1 MADMMTDCHALP
13 PEIIEVARR
22 GAKASLECFARMFWP
37 IVNPGVDMVWNW
49 HLKVICDHLEAVSR
63 GDLKTLVIC
72 LPPGS
77 CKSTLVNQ
85 MWPCWEML
93 KQPAHRWAFLTNSRE
108 NAFKEAGYRRMIMT
122 SDAYLALSP
131 PAHLLKGGKSIS
143 RTVNT
148 RNGEFR
154 AFSLLSKITGAHFD
168 RQVIDDPNDA
178 GAVDKEELEKV
189 IKIYD
194 TVLATRL
201 RDGAARV
208 LIQQRLANNDLAGH
222 VMQLGCDAKLIF
234 PAVYDEKNVH
244 SKTPLYANPDPR
256 RSSGE
261 LFWPKRFGGDYLRER
276 RKTLGLGAF
285 LAQYQ
290 QAPANESGVLFQR
303 EWFHLYAPGNE
314 PLGCME
320 ELLMACDTAS
330 SLKASA
336 DRTVIQVWGRSGSA
350 LYLLDQVSGRFTFS
364 EKIEQIKAAF
374 LRWPKCRRLLIEGRN
389 GGIDLVNS
397 LQPILLSISRG
408 LLKWSSQQNKEVRI
422 RSISPIVENGQVFIP
437 QNREGELLL
446 DEAMSFPNGR
456 HDDCIDVMAMVM
468 DFWRMR
474 VVMADA
480 PSHHV
485 VSPGVLRTSPGTLYR
500 TGMDRPARRRISM
513 RG

>member
-1 MADMMTDCHALP
+1 MSEHGLA
-13 PEIIEVARR
+13 PEVIEC
-22 GAKASLECFARMFWP
+22 AKRAAKHSLACFARMFWP
-37 IVNPGVDMVWNW
+37 IVNPGVEFIWNW
-49 HLKVICDHLEAVSR
+49 HLSVICDHLEAVSEGR
-63 GDLKTLVIC
+63 LKTLVIC

-93 KQPAHRWAFLTNSRE
+93 RYPEHRWAFLTNSRE
-108 NAFKEAGYRRMIMT
+108 NAYKEAGYRRAIMT
-122 SDAYLALSP
+122 SDPYLALSP
-131 PAHLLKGGKSIS
+131 PATLLKGGKSIS

-168 RQVIDDPNDA
+168 RQVLDDPNDA
-178 GAVDKEELEKV
+178 GAVVKEELDKV
-189 IKIYD
+189 IRIYD

-222 VMQLGCDAKLIF
+222 VLQLGVDAKLIF
-234 PAVYDEKNVH
+234 PAVYDEKRVE
-244 SKTPLYANPDPR
+244 SKTPLYPNPDPR

-261 LFWPKRFGGDYLRER
+261 LFWPKRFNGEFLKER
-276 RKTLGLGAF
+276 RKTLGTAAF

-290 QAPANESGVLFQR
+290 QAPVNESGVLFQP
-303 EWFHLYAPGNE
+303 EWFQSFVPGTE
-314 PLGCME
+314 PTSCFE

-336 DRTVIQVWGRSGSA
+336 DRTVIQVWARSGGA

-364 EKIEQIKAAF
+364 EKIDHIKAMF
-374 LRWPKCRRLLIEGRN
+374 GRWPKCRRLLIEGRN

-397 LQPILLSISRG
+397 LAPVLLSISRT
-408 LLKWSSQQNKEVRI
+408 LLRWSSQQNKEVRI
-422 RSISPIVENGQVFIP
+422 RSVSPIVENGQVFVP
-437 QNREGELLL
+437 KNREGELLIE
-446 DEAMSFPNGR
+446 EALAFPNGR
-456 HDDCIDVMAMVM
+456 HDDALDVMSMVL
-468 DFWRMR
+468 DFWRLR
-474 VVMADA
+474 VVFAE
-480 PSHHV
+480 
-485 VSPGVLRTSPGTLYR
+485 SPRPTMVKPGTFRTSPGTVYR
-500 TGMDRPARRRISM
+500 VGAERRAKISM

>member
-1 MADMMTDCHALP
+1 MIA
-13 PEIIEVARR
+13 PEVMELARR
-22 GAKASLECFARMFWP
+22 GAKAKLKVFARVFWP
-37 IVNPGVDMVWNW
+37 IVNPGVDLVWNW
-49 HLKVICDHLEAVSR
+49 HLDVICDHLEAVSR
-63 GDLKTLVIC
+63 GELKTVVIC

-93 KQPAHRWAFLTNSRE
+93 QFPAHRWAFLTNSRE

-122 SDAYLALSP
+122 SEAYAGLQP
-131 PAHLLKGGKSIS
+131 PATLLKGGKSIS

-178 GAVDKEELEKV
+178 GSVDKEELDKV

-194 TVLATRL
+194 TVLATRC

-208 LIQQRLANNDLAGH
+208 IIQQRLANNDLAGH
-222 VMQLGCDAKLIF
+222 VMQLGCDAKLVF
-234 PAVYDEKNVH
+234 PAVYDESHVE
-244 SKTPLYANPDPR
+244 SKTPLYPRPDPR
-256 RSSGE
+256 KSSGE
-261 LFWPKRFGGDYLRER
+261 LFWPSRFNGAFLMER

-290 QAPANESGVLFQR
+290 QAPTNESGILFQS
-303 EWFHLYAPGNE
+303 EWFQRYVPGQE
-314 PLGCME
+314 PLGSME

-330 SLKASA
+330 SLKATA
-336 DRTVIQVWGRSGSA
+336 DRTVIQVWGRSGDA
-350 LYLLDQVSGRFTFS
+350 MYLLDQVSGRFTFS
-364 EKIEQIKAAF
+364 EKIEHIKAAF
-374 LRWPKCRRLLIEGRN
+374 GRWPKCRRLLIEGRN

-397 LQPILLSISRG
+397 LQPVMLSISRG
-408 LLKWSSQQNKEVRI
+408 LLKWTSQQNKEVRI
-422 RSISPIVENGQVFIP
+422 RSISPLVENGQVFIP
-437 QNREGELLL
+437 QNREGELLV
-446 DEAMSFPNGR
+446 DEALAFPNGR
-456 HDDCIDVMAMVM
+456 HDDALDVMAMIM

-474 VVMADA
+474 VVMSNA

-485 VSPGVLRTSPGTLYR
+485 VSTGVMRTSPGTLYR
-500 TGMDRPARRRISM
+500 TGSDRPMRRRISM

>member
-1 MADMMTDCHALP
+1 MNAPIA
-13 PEIIEVARR
+13 PEIVELARR
-22 GAKASLECFARMFWP
+22 GAKAKLKVFARMFWP
-37 IVNPGVDMVWNW
+37 IVNPGVPLVWNW
-49 HLKVICDHLEAVSR
+49 HLDVICDHLEAITR
-63 GDLKTLVIC
+63 GELKTVVIC
-72 LPPGS
+72 LPPGA
-77 CKSTLVNQ
+77 CKSTLLNQ

-93 KQPAHRWAFLTNSRE
+93 QFPAHRWAFLTNSRE
-108 NAFKEAGYRRMIMT
+108 NAFKESGYRRMIMT
-122 SDAYLALSP
+122 SEPYAALQP
-131 PAHLLKGGKSIS
+131 PATLLKGGKSIS

-178 GAVDKEELEKV
+178 GSVDKEELDKV

-194 TVLATRL
+194 TVLATRC

-208 LIQQRLANNDLAGH
+208 IIQQRLANNDLAGH
-222 VMQLGCDAKLIF
+222 VMQLGCDAKLVF
-234 PAVYDEKNVH
+234 PAVYDESHVE
-244 SKTPLYANPDPR
+244 SRTPLYARPDPR

-261 LFWPKRFGGDYLRER
+261 LFWPARFNGAFLLER

-290 QAPANESGVLFQR
+290 QSPTNESGILFQS
-303 EWFHLYAPGNE
+303 EWFQRYVPGNE
-314 PLGCME
+314 PLSSME

-336 DRTVIQVWGRSGSA
+336 DRTVIQVWGRSGDA
-350 LYLLDQVSGRFTFS
+350 MYLLEQVSGRFTFS
-364 EKIEQIKAAF
+364 EKIEHIKATF
-374 LRWPKCRRLLIEGRN
+374 SRWPKCRRLLIEGRN
-389 GGIDLVNS
+389 GGIDLVNA
-397 LQPILLSISRG
+397 LQPVMLSISRG
-408 LLKWSSQQNKEVRI
+408 LLKWTSQQNKEVRI
-422 RSISPIVENGQVFIP
+422 RTISPLVENGQVYVP
-437 QNREGELLL
+437 QNREGELLVE
-446 DEAMSFPNGR
+446 EALAFPNGR

-474 VVMADA
+474 VVMANA

-485 VSPGVLRTSPGTLYR
+485 VREGVMRTSPGTVYR
-500 TGMDRPARRRISM
+500 TAIERPVRRKISM